1 MDNSQANA
9 FGDYGVFDPE
19 IYGAVQE
26 TQAFGGAGQ
35 EVIKEEETLVVL
47 ANEPVFD
54 VQAVQAVVE
63 GQDTV

>member
-1 MDNSQANA
+1 
-9 FGDYGVFDPE
+9 
-19 IYGAVQE
+19 
-26 TQAFGGAGQ
+26 
-35 EVIKEEETLVVL
+35 LVVL